1 MKVKVARVDVKL
13 RKFRE
18 QPVHLK
24 CSNALEASSIAAS
37 AISLATMMRHAA
49 DLGRSLKSAIAGFP
63 EPRFVAIIVNF
74 SILRVLTRD
83 SCSESRSTHTK
94 VWVLASLPRDC

>member
-49 DLGRSLKSAIAGFP
+49 DLGSSLKSAIAGFSRAAFCGHYRQFLDP
-63 EPRFVAIIVNF
+63 ARLNPR
-74 SILRVLTRD
+74 LLQ
-83 SCSESRSTHTK
+83 
-94 VWVLASLPRDC
+94 